1 VRPNF
6 WYTGRIKL
14 VYGAGDNQMRSQMR
28 NSAGS
33 KVLWHIDFLDETHH
47 PSCRSVACVN
57 GARLERSLEG

>member
-1 VRPNF
+1 
-6 WYTGRIKL
+6 
-14 VYGAGDNQMRSQMR
+14 MRSQMR